1 MATNPFRRARPAAEP
16 EELSDQGLSAFQ
28 SESGESAAAV
38 GVKAVGVK
46 RTQPPRLLLAVGA
59 LAVLEAIPAG
69 LWLRQAVTLPM
80 ASAIAPSSPAPLTFA
95 AAVPPEPCPA
105 ERAPAALVPAVAA
118 ADKARSTSKPEGT
131 SGAAAAV
138 PPKSVGGLIAVTAPV
153 RMHIYAA
160 GRIVGTTEAETVML
174 PVGNHDLTF
183 INDEVGYKVRRSV
196 AVQAGKTTT
205 VRLDPPSGTVNVNAS
220 PWAEV
225 WVDNQ
230 RIGETPIGNLRIPI
244 GTREFVFRHPELGE
258 RRKSALVT
266 LKESARVSIDMRV
279 Q

>member
-1 MATNPFRRARPAAEP
+1 MGYRLRVAFWRARPAAEP
-16 EELSDQGLSAFQ
+16 EEPSDQALGAFH
-28 SESGESAAAV
+28 SESGESAAPAR
-38 GVKAVGVK
+38 GKGTHPAP
-46 RTQPPRLLLAVGA
+46 TPFLLAVA
-59 LAVLEAIPAG
+59 AFAVLEAIPAG
-69 LWLRQAVTLPM
+69 LWVRQAITLPT
-80 ASAIAPSSPAPLTFA
+80 ASAIAPASPAPLTIA
-95 AAVPPEPCPA
+95 AAVAPEPCTA
-105 ERAPAALVPAVAA
+105 ERASAAPGPPAAA
-118 ADKARSTSKPEGT
+118 ADNRRTSKAQGT

-138 PPKSVGGLIAVTAPV
+138 PPKSLGGLISVTAPV
-153 RMHIYAA
+153 GMHIYAA

-183 INDEVGYKVRRSV
+183 VNDEVGYKVRKSV
-196 AVQAGKTTT
+196 SVQAGKTTA
-205 VRLDPPSGTVNVNAS
+205 VRLDVPSGTVNVNAS

-230 RIGETPIGNLRIPI
+230 RVGETPIGNLRIPI

-266 LKESARVSIDMRV
+266 LKQSARISVDMRV